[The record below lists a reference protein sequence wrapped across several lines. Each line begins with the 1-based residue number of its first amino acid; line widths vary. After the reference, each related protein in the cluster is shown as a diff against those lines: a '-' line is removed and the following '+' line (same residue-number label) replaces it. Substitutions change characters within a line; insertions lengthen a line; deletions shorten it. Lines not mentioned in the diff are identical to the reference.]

1 MFDNRDAKAEKTE
14 NPLLVC
20 LHTTTTTTK
29 KKLQNYLHTL
39 KTLLIVICNCCRVI
53 ALI

>member
-20 LHTTTTTTK
+20 LHTTTTTK
-29 KKLQNYLHTL
+29 KNCRITYTL
-39 KTLLIVICNCCRVI
+39 
-53 ALI
+53 

>member
-29 KKLQNYLHTL
+29 KNCRITYTL
-39 KTLLIVICNCCRVI
+39 
-53 ALI
+53 